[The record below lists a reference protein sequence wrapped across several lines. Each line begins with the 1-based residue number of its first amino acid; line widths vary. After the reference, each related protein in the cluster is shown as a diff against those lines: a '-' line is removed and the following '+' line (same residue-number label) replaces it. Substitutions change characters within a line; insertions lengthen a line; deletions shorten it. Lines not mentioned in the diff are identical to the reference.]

1 MNKKSL
7 TSLLVLGVLLL
18 QGCATYTTPSA
29 GVNIS
34 SIGDADISDLFSVEP
49 ASPFPARV
57 AVARVQASGYVSR
70 TNQGFGSG
78 RYSVVTTRDVEKEA
92 DFEKFAAL
100 EKVAA
105 VAPLNRLLLPKH
117 LSSIKDLRLAS
128 ARLKADMV
136 LVYSIDTSFDVQDTP
151 LGPLTAITLGFL
163 PNKKAFVSATTSAA
177 LIDVRTGYIYGVAEA
192 TKREQQRASTWN
204 KRNAIDRARLAAES
218 ESFKSLMVELET
230 LWKSVTNQYVS
241 TAPRGSG

>member
-1 MNKKSL
+1 MGS
-7 TSLLVLGVLLL
+7 LLL

-34 SIGDADISDLFSVEP
+34 SIGDADIEDLLSVEP

-78 RYSVVTTRDVEKEA
+78 RFSVVTTRDVEKEA
-92 DFEKFAAL
+92 DFEKFSAL
-100 EKVAA
+100 EKIAA

-117 LSSIKDLRLAS
+117 LSSMKDLRLAS
-128 ARLKADMV
+128 ARLKADIV
-136 LVYSIDTSFDVQDTP
+136 LVYSIDTSFHVQDTP

-177 LIDVRTGYIYGVAEA
+177 LVDVRTGYIYGVAEA

-204 KRNAIDRARLAAES
+204 KRNAIDRARLAAEA
-218 ESFKSLMVELET
+218 ESFKSLIGELET
-230 LWKSVTNQYVS
+230 LWGSVTDQYAS
-241 TAPRGSG
+241 ENLHESG